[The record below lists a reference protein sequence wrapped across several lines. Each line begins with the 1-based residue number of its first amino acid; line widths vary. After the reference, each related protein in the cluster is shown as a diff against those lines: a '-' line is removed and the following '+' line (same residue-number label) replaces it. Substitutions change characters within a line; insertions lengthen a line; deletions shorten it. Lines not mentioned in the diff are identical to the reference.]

1 MDGETEITSEE
12 LQELRLDMQVIFV
25 LTTFRLLRN
34 QFNAIRI
41 VNFDLLTLH
50 IAHKSFSSDASLR
63 AL

>member
-25 LTTFRLLRN
+25 FTTFRLLRN

-41 VNFDLLTLH
+41 VSFDLLH

>member
-25 LTTFRLLRN
+25 FTTSRLLRN

-41 VNFDLLTLH
+41 VNFDPLTLH
-50 IAHKSFSSDASLR
+50 IAN
-63 AL
+63 

>member
-25 LTTFRLLRN
+25 FMTFRLLRN

-50 IAHKSFSSDASLR
+50 IALKYFSSDASLG